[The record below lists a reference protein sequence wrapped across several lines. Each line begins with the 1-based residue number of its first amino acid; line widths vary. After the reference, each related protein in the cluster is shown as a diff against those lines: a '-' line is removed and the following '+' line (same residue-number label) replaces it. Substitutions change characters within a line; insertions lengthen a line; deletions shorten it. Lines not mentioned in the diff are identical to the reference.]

1 MCYLHLISI
10 LMVLLFP
17 IASSGQTTG
26 AGSQRIMVE
35 AARTAEEFEHRNM
48 KFEQANDVTQ
58 SQPSGVFSR
67 LKAPTPAKL
76 SAYQPQAKG
85 TFTVKNG
92 IGILRDDG
100 TMYTPGKVLG
110 FGSGVTYTYTPA
122 GPSHYSIAAGPL
134 SFEDPSGGQTIVA
147 GDNHPQTPSA
157 DLWFVLTDLG
167 LNFRIGNST
176 YSKAYVS
183 HTGVIV
189 FSDSG
194 QDLKFHVPIAGR
206 WDFDS
211 GVPVRNWGPTVAV
224 LAEPFDYLEDASI
237 SIRKS
242 PDHATITWT
251 NVRSRHSSV
260 PNTFQAKLYQ
270 DGSVWMSYKALSLDH
285 GGVGIYSG
293 ISEEHVV
300 ASSGPS
306 SAPTGPSYLGIQKV
320 SYSLLGESFLKV
332 DIQTA
337 EPLPTGEKLASGE
350 TYSFALG
357 GGNNSEA
364 IMVLVQ
370 NNLVNGVPT
379 GSGIYSA
386 GPWSL
391 VKYLGSVAD
400 STLLSANNISFA
412 VPVEVLA
419 ALGNPQNW
427 WITSYYKGL
436 RVTESAQVSLLSINT
451 NRQLPHLGQPSQIA
465 AANTFDYYTSVL
477 NSFYVKEAIVAR
489 LGGLDIDNY
498 YYFPLHYSA
507 SLPHWMLAGASAKRA
522 NVTGLGQIDYFND
535 GGCDCHW
542 GIEFQPPSELL
553 LSGEMAYH
561 PLSHEIA
568 HQWVFY
574 ANHVDSTGASNND
587 WRSNAFS
594 CTSSAGAHLGDRVQN
609 MSMFQLASSASL
621 SLPSRSVMG
630 GTARGADG
638 QKIPYQLFGFSPLE
652 LYLMG
657 LATPQEVSPIQSY
670 DFSGIAQPPITIES
684 VIAAN
689 GPRLPAYDGSVKTI
703 RVPMVIVVPQD
714 EDIDDATLNSF
725 GTLVESWKTRF
736 ARETGGR
743 ALIDSSMTPSVASP
757 TPSLSFRAGW
767 NLVGNSVNAMLE
779 VGAAFADTSKVASVW
794 KWVTQGNSAGVT
806 YPTWS
811 FYSPTQ
817 TDGGQGY
824 ASNRGYDFLTT
835 INAGEGFWVNANNA
849 FTTQLPV
856 GTAVT
861 ANSFQNMT
869 SGWHL
874 IATGDTSTPSA
885 FNSSLSTTPPAAG
898 VVPQNLTTLWTWDN
912 TQSKWYFYAPSL
924 EAQGGSALGD
934 YIKANS
940 YLDFSSA
947 SKTLGPGVG
956 FWVYKP

>member
-1 MCYLHLISI
+1 MRHLPLFSI
-10 LMVLLFP
+10 LIVLLFP
-17 IASSGQTTG
+17 IASSSQTTG
-26 AGSQRIMVE
+26 ARSQRIMVE
-35 AARTAEEFEHRNM
+35 AAKTAEEFDHRAV
-48 KFEQANDVTQ
+48 KFQQMNDVIQPQASGAFSTQ
-58 SQPSGVFSR
+58 R
-67 LKAPTPAKL
+67 APLPAKNK
-76 SAYQPQAKG
+76 SGYQPQAKG

-100 TMYTPGKVLG
+100 TLYTPGKVLG

-147 GDNHPQTPSA
+147 GDDHPQNPYV
-157 DLWFVLTDLG
+157 DLSFVLTELG
-167 LNFRIGNST
+167 LNFQIGNST

-183 HTGVIV
+183 HAGVIV

-194 QDLKFHVPIAGR
+194 QDLRFHVPISGR

-242 PDHATITWT
+242 SDHATITWT

-260 PNTFQAKLYQ
+260 PATFQAQLHQ
-270 DGSVWMSYKALSLDH
+270 DGRVLMSYKAIALDH

-293 ISEEHVV
+293 ILEEHVV

-306 SAPTGPSYLGIQKV
+306 SAPTGPTYLGIQKV

-332 DIQTA
+332 DIQTT
-337 EPLPTGEKLASGE
+337 EPLPTGDKLALGE
-350 TYSFALG
+350 SYGFALEG
-357 GGNNSEA
+357 PSLSEG
-364 IMVLVQ
+364 ILVLVQ

-379 GSGIYSA
+379 GSGINGV

-400 STLLSANNISFA
+400 STVLSANNISFA

-427 WITSYYKGL
+427 WISTYYKGL
-436 RVTESAQVSLLSINT
+436 RVSESPQVSLATINT
-451 NRQLPHLGQPSQIA
+451 NRQLPSPVQPSQIA

-477 NSFYVKEAIVAR
+477 NPHYLKEAIVAQ

-507 SLPHWMLAGASAKRA
+507 SLPHWMLAGTYAKRT

-542 GIEFQPPSELL
+542 GIEFVPPSELL
-553 LSGEMAYH
+553 LSGEMAYY

-574 ANHVDSTGASNND
+574 ANHLDSAGASNND

-638 QKIPYQLFGFSPLE
+638 QKIPYQLFGFSALE

-670 DFSGIAQPPITIES
+670 DFSGIAQTPITIES

-689 GPRLPAYDGSVKTI
+689 GPRLPAYDGAVKTI
-703 RVPMVIVVPQD
+703 RVPMVIVVPQN
-714 EDIDDATLNSF
+714 EDVDDATLTNF
-725 GTLVESWKTRF
+725 AQLIERWKTRF
-736 ARETGGR
+736 ASETGGR
-743 ALIDSSMTPSVASP
+743 AVIAS
-757 TPSLSFRAGW
+757 SLSSLESSAGW
-767 NLVGNSVNAMLE
+767 NLLGNSIDAPLDV
-779 VGAAFADTSKVASVW
+779 AATFADSTNVTSVW
-794 KWVTQGNSAGVT
+794 KWISTMNRWA
-806 YPTWS
+806 
-811 FYSPTQ
+811 FYSPNES
-817 TDGGQGY
+817 DGGHAY
-824 ASNRGYDFLTT
+824 ASSKGYEFLST
-835 INAGEGFWVNANNA
+835 INAGEGFWVDAKA
-849 FTTQLPV
+849 PSTVLLPV

-861 ANSFQNMT
+861 DASFQGLS

-874 IATGDTSTPSA
+874 ISTGDNKTTDA
-885 FNSSLSTTPPAAG
+885 FNTDVA
-898 VVPQNLTTLWTWDN
+898 VTTLWTWDN
-912 TQSKWYFYAPSL
+912 AQSKWYFYAPSL
-924 EAQGGSALGD
+924 QTQGGSALSD
-934 YIKANS
+934 YIKTNG
-940 YLDFSSA
+940 YLNFTTA
-947 SKTLGPGVG
+947 GKTLGPGVG
-956 FWVYKP
+956 FWVNKP